1 MAKCCLVIRPLSI
14 TNGKPRGIH
23 LSSSCLVCG
32 NNAKLNQGIK
42 AMAFNKRNTTTP
54 AQESTASNEREARTT
69 IGYVNLS
76 IPLTDGSNIKIAGDL
91 TIRLYA
97 ENAGHLQLVQAIKD
111 GHVSLEEASQMIVPS
126 IALARDTDAPVEI
139 DWSRIGK

>member
-1 MAKCCLVIRPLSI
+1 
-14 TNGKPRGIH
+14 
-23 LSSSCLVCG
+23 
-32 NNAKLNQGIK
+32 
-42 AMAFNKRNTTTP
+42 MAFNKRNTTA
-54 AQESTASNEREARTT
+54 AQETNTPNEREARTT

-97 ENAGHLQLVQAIKD
+97 ENAGHAQLVQAIKD
-111 GHVSLEEASQMIVPS
+111 GHVTLEEASHMIVPT
-126 IALARDTDAPVEI
+126 IALARDTDTPVEL

>member
-1 MAKCCLVIRPLSI
+1 
-14 TNGKPRGIH
+14 
-23 LSSSCLVCG
+23 
-32 NNAKLNQGIK
+32 
-42 AMAFNKRNTTTP
+42 MAFNKRTTTN
-54 AQESTASNEREARTT
+54 AQETSSTNSEREPRTT

-111 GHVSLEEASQMIVPS
+111 GHVTLEEASHMIVPT
-126 IALARDTDAPVEI
+126 IALARDNDAPVEI